1 MAKKNKFKRNKSD
14 IPSNIFDG
22 GGIITDMYTQNIS
35 GPKLSQSGLPSSYQT
50 GMKYGNMGNTSN
62 VGSNLMSGLG
72 NTALGM
78 GAGIVGNLGGNLISG
93 GKSSGV
99 GNAIGDVGG
108 AIGGAAMMVN
118 PVLGGAVMLGSKLIG
133 GGINAL
139 FGSKMNYEN
148 INRIENE
155 LNQSR
160 NYNSSATN
168 FDELTQE
175 IMSAPSI
182 GYFSKSDIGSDG
194 LFSNKASRKFRELSA
209 RKKFVEDWVNRSQ
222 ANTATNL
229 QQNQLN
235 DQLMGWF
242 AYGGPLDYNYGFG
255 GGAIGY
261 DLANRRLG
269 IDNIKAV
276 GQNRQYAL
284 PNLGLNTFAK
294 GGKIH
299 IKPENRGKF
308 TALKERTGKSATW
321 FKEHGTP
328 AQKKMAT
335 FELNARKWK
344 HDDGGN
350 LNGNN
355 SNNSNS
361 GLLSKTQ
368 ELLDNIGY
376 GNTPLSTIVPE
387 EYKNIADGVWGGL
400 EMFTPLGTIMGAAD
414 VANDIRNIYYKGN
427 MSSSD
432 LGNLMLDSSGFIPGG
447 KVLKKTA
454 KSLPK
459 VLPKKAE
466 KLYTFAD
473 NLTYTTPKGIKEVKK
488 RVADAKDFS
497 KKAEKAAMN
506 ALIIKNRNEALDAAM
521 KIREASR
528 FNQGILGGVDKA
540 LDSNAIQY
548 NTTKNILQKADAI
561 NDTFGIMGNVENEL
575 NKKAFGGDLL
585 TNGTV
590 FSNGTI
596 QINAGGS
603 HSTNP
608 YEGVQMG
615 VDSQGIP
622 NLVEEGELIWNDYV
636 FSNRIPVPDAVRNKY
651 KLRGT
656 KDMTFSDAAK
666 KIQKASEERP
676 NDPIANDT
684 LDINLTRLAN
694 EQEVMREQK
703 KNKRSG
709 KQYATGGDLDFLLG
723 AYNEAITSP
732 YNQATT
738 GFGEGLDVNPNL
750 AAKREKDILTTK
762 AAKKRTQLDENISGG
777 DNLLRYAPVVGSVI
791 GLGQTLLSKPDYSR
805 ADALAQFAQNAGK
818 VTPIS
823 YDPLGNYL
831 TYRPI
836 DIDYIANRMAAQAG
850 ATRRNIMNTAGGNRA
865 MALAGLAAQ
874 DYSSQ
879 LAQAEAIRQADE
891 SNFNRGI
898 QVETF
903 NRGTNQYN
911 SEAALKAAM
920 ANQEARMKASQLGL
934 SGYSTAMQMKDD
946 IDAQRNASISANLTN
961 LFDSLGDIGR
971 EEVVKGMVKNN
982 PALLYDYFGRYKGN
996 VGAKGGKLNRKKRGG
1011 FTY

>member
-22 GGIITDMYTQNIS
+22 GGIITDMYTQDIS

-269 IDNIKAV
+269 IDNIKAA

-454 KSLPK
+454 KSLSK

-590 FSNGTI
+590 FSNGVTTI
-596 QINAGGS
+596 GNGGTHEES
-603 HSTNP
+603 P

-615 VDSQGIP
+615 IDSQGIP

-694 EQEVMREQK
+694 EQEVIREQRNMNN
-703 KNKRSG
+703 KNKF
-709 KQYATGGDLDFLLG
+709 KGGG
-723 AYNEAITSP
+723 P
-732 YNQATT
+732 
-738 GFGEGLDVNPNL
+738 
-750 AAKREKDILTTK
+750 
-762 AAKKRTQLDENISGG
+762 KKSKIPA
-777 DNLLRYAPVVGSVI
+777 LRYAPVVGSAI
-791 GLGQTLLSKPDYSR
+791 GLGQTLLSEPNYSR

-836 DIDYIANRMAAQAG
+836 DRDYIANRMAAQAG
-850 ATRRNIMNTAGGNRA
+850 ATRRNIMNTSGGNRA
-865 MALAGLAAQ
+865 FALAGLAAQ

-934 SGYSTAMQMKDD
+934 SGYSTAMQMKDA

-961 LFDSLGDIGR
+961 LFDSLGNIGIDAYNR
-971 EEVVKGMVKNN
+971 KDRDMLLRAGVFGTLGEKPQGWSEKRWTDYKK
-982 PALLYDYFGRYKGN
+982 ALNGTGYRN
-996 VGAKGGKLNRKKRGG
+996 GGKLKKKRGG